1 MLPMP
6 MTSDQLEQQRQK
18 LLLRAQEIDAQMLRS
33 LDSTPAVAPDAA
45 IGRLTRVDAVQAGF
59 ISDEVRR
66 QISAERARIERAL
79 RQIDEGTYGICRACD
94 ADLSEARLHAR
105 PDATLCV
112 PCAEL
117 AEQRSRRG
125 R

>member
-1 MLPMP
+1 MP
-6 MTSDQLEQQRQK
+6 MTPDQLERQRQV
-18 LLLRAQEIDAQMLRS
+18 LLTRAQEIDAQIARS
-33 LDSTPAVAPDAA
+33 LDTTPAVAPDDA

-79 RQIDEGTYGICRACD
+79 RQVDEGTYGICRACD
-94 ADLSEARLHAR
+94 ADLSEARLTAR

-112 PCAEL
+112 PCAEV
-117 AEQRSRRG
+117 AELRTRR
-125 R
+125 